1 MNQYPEKSICDNAI
15 SLFSRIS
22 ITEKYSKKN
31 QRYYTFLNLHFKD
44 HKYVKS
50 VFVEDLEQI
59 LIDKLLA
66 DSRSGVDSKDD
77 FLNDERGSL

>member
-1 MNQYPEKSICDNAI
+1 MNQYPEKSICDNIIA
-15 SLFSRIS
+15 LFSRVS
-22 ITEKYSKKN
+22 VVERYSKKN
-31 QRYYTFLNLHFKD
+31 QRYYTFFDLHFKD

-59 LIDKLLA
+59 LVDKLLA
-66 DSRSGVDSKDD
+66 DLGSGVDTKD